1 MVGFRL
7 SEDYERRLEELA
19 KAANL
24 TPGTL
29 ARRVVIA
36 FIETQEDSQGLVSDR
51 LSRIEKYMVTQGQ
64 SIMRLEK
71 RVQALLENIEVVDGV
86 M

>member
-1 MVGFRL
+1 MVSFRL

-19 KAANL
+19 RASNL
-24 TPGTL
+24 SPGAL

-36 FIETQEDSQGLVSDR
+36 FIEAEGNSQQLVTDK
-51 LSRIEKYMVTQGQ
+51 LSRIEKHMLTQVQ
-64 SIMRLEK
+64 SLGRLEK
-71 RVQALLENIEVVDGV
+71 RVEALLENIEVVDGV